1 MRPRII
7 RAKWGIFAILPW
19 DSPRSGLMVDDP
31 DRKPA
36 QISETSI
43 TATGLR
49 LVKALVG
56 NPPQSIRDL
65 ASVMGVT
72 KTAIVAQLH
81 ELLAAGFVERFTQR
95 AAGRGRPRHLFAAT
109 KAALLLLFASNQRI
123 VVPAIWRAIE
133 EIGGSPLSQEV
144 LRRVSVALAEHYS
157 RRLQGTTPAE
167 RLNEMSRLL
176 CDEGMLVERQRRR
189 PGTTRPAETELP
201 VHRHVRPRPIG
212 LLPGPANDEPSGRGV
227 GPPDKLPARRGSL
240 LHLRAGLKLGVRS

>member
-1 MRPRII
+1 
-7 RAKWGIFAILPW
+7 
-19 DSPRSGLMVDDP
+19 MVDDP
-31 DRKPA
+31 NRKPA

-49 LVKALVG
+49 VVKALVG
-56 NPPQSIRDL
+56 NPPQSISDL

-81 ELLAAGFVERFTQR
+81 ELLAAGFVERFSQR
-95 AAGRGRPRHLFAAT
+95 PAGRGRPRHLFAAT
-109 KAALLLLFASNQRI
+109 NAALLLLFASSQRI

-144 LRRVSVALAEHYS
+144 LRRVSIALAEHYS

-176 CDEGMLVERQRRR
+176 CEEGMLVDVGEDDQGQLVLRRR
-189 PGTTRPAETELP
+189 SCPFIAMFDPSRSVCSLDQQMMSLVVGAPVRQTSCRHDGAPCCTFEL
-201 VHRHVRPRPIG
+201 
-212 LLPGPANDEPSGRGV
+212 DS
-227 GPPDKLPARRGSL
+227 S
-240 LHLRAGLKLGVRS
+240 

>member
-1 MRPRII
+1 
-7 RAKWGIFAILPW
+7 
-19 DSPRSGLMVDDP
+19 MVDDP
-31 DRKPA
+31 NRKPA

-49 LVKALVG
+49 VVKALVG
-56 NPPQSIRDL
+56 NPPQSISDL

-95 AAGRGRPRHLFAAT
+95 PAGRGRPRHLFAAT
-109 KAALLLLFASNQRI
+109 KAALLLLFASSQRI
-123 VVPAIWRAIE
+123 VVPAIWRAID

-157 RRLQGTTPAE
+157 RRLQSTTPAE

-176 CDEGMLVERQRRR
+176 CEEGMLVDVSEGDQGQLVLRRR
-189 PGTTRPAETELP
+189 SCPFIAMF
-201 VHRHVRPRPIG
+201 
-212 LLPGPANDEPSGRGV
+212 D
-227 GPPDKLPARRGSL
+227 PARSVCFLDQQMMSL
-240 LHLRAGLKLGVRS
+240 VVGAPVRQTSCRHDGAPCCTFELDC